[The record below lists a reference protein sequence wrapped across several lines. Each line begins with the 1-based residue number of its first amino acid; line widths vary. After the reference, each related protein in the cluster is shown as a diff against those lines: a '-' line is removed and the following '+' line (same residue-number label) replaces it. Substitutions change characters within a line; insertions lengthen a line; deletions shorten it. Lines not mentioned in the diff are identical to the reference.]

1 MHFLYCIVVLAGN
14 KIDFVT
20 KNLYY
25 VECYRC
31 KVEYFVSIS
40 QKKKYLLILCDW
52 LRSMDN
58 KKKIMI

>member
-1 MHFLYCIVVLAGN
+1 MHFLCCIVVLAGN

-40 QKKKYLLILCDW
+40 QKKNIYEFYVTG
-52 LRSMDN
+52 
-58 KKKIMI
+58 